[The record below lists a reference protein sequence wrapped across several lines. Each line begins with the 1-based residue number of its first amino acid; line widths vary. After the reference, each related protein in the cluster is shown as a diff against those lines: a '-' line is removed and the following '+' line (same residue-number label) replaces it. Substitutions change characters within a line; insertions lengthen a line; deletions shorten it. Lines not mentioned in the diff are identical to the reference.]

1 MGIYALIEKK
11 KREQKRKENLK
22 VAKVASLTAVTGA
35 ALGSIVALLF
45 APKSG
50 KKTRADIV
58 ELTNETKDK
67 LSDKGASLKETLNC
81 KVAAGKKDIK
91 DAKVKISDYL
101 ASKKLKSQEEC
112 ADVESE
118 VAEKIEEKVEE
129 ETIE

>member
-11 KREQKRKENLK
+11 KREQKRRQNVK

-58 ELTNETKDK
+58 EKTNETKDN
-67 LSDKGASLKETLNC
+67 LSEKGVALKNTLNS
-81 KVAAGKKDIK
+81 KVAESKKDIK
-91 DAKVKISDYL
+91 EAKVKISNYL
-101 ASKKLKSQEEC
+101 ASKKLKCQEGC
-112 ADVESE
+112 IESE
-118 VAEKIEEKVEE
+118 VTAEVEEKVEE

>member
-35 ALGSIVALLF
+35 ALGSIVSLLF

-50 KKTRADIV
+50 RETRSDIV
-58 ELTNETKDK
+58 EKANETKNT
-67 LSDKGASLKETLNC
+67 LSEKGNELKEHLNY
-81 KVAAGKKDIK
+81 KVTEGKKDMK
-91 DAKVKISDYL
+91 NAKEKISDYL
-101 ASKKLKSQEEC
+101 ASKKLKCEEEC
-112 ADVESE
+112 VEAE
-118 VAEKIEEKVEE
+118 VEEKVEE

>member
-11 KREQKRKENLK
+11 KREQKRKENIK

-35 ALGSIVALLF
+35 ALGSIAALLF

-50 KKTRADIV
+50 KKTRANIV
-58 ELTNETKDK
+58 EKATETKDK
-67 LSDKGASLKETLNC
+67 LSDKGAALKDTLNS
-81 KVAAGKKDIK
+81 KVAEGKKDIK

-112 ADVESE
+112 VDVEPE
-118 VAEKIEEKVEE
+118 VEEKVEE

>member
-11 KREQKRKENLK
+11 KRDQKRKENIK

-50 KKTRADIV
+50 KKTRADIL
-58 ELTNETKDK
+58 EKTNETKEN
-67 LSDKGASLKETLNC
+67 LSEKGAALKDTLNS
-81 KVAAGKKDIK
+81 KVAEGKKDIK

-112 ADVESE
+112 ADVEPE
-118 VAEKIEEKVEE
+118 IEEKVEE

>member
-11 KREQKRKENLK
+11 KREQKRKENIK

-35 ALGSIVALLF
+35 ALGSIAALLF

-50 KKTRADIV
+50 KNTRANIV
-58 ELTNETKDK
+58 EKATETKDK
-67 LSDKGASLKETLNC
+67 LSDKGAALKDTLNS
-81 KVAAGKKDIK
+81 KVAEGKKDIK

-112 ADVESE
+112 VDVEPE
-118 VAEKIEEKVEE
+118 VEEKVEE

>member
-35 ALGSIVALLF
+35 ALGSVIGMLF

-50 KKTRADIV
+50 KDTRSDIADKAI
-58 ELTNETKDK
+58 ETKDK
-67 LSDKGASLKETLNC
+67 LSEKGTELKEKLDS
-81 KVAAGKKDIK
+81 KVTEGKKDIK
-91 DAKVKISDYL
+91 DAKEKISDYL
-101 ASKKLKSQEEC
+101 ASKKLKLQEDC
-112 ADVESE
+112 KTSE
-118 VAEKIEEKVEE
+118 VEEKVEE